1 MGIISMESSRLLKG
15 FCNGPI
21 GIGHQLTSSVNAVRI
36 RAPQTGN
43 ILIMWGDM
51 FSTVSCGL
59 VLLWGKEDRWSSI
72 TPGALTRA
80 VLAAHSGHWPWLAQQ
95 WWGCVPLALIE
106 GAGILQTHYRAQQ
119 FCNTSPFLEE
129 LSQLPRVYL
138 GRRLPQLSA
147 ASRRKWPF
155 VTATMGAPLCSLP
168 DYLPQREGWL
178 PGGPGVLQRG
188 PLLCPLI
195 PGWVWG
201 TLAALMGGS
210 LLYQGTNAPTHM

>member
-1 MGIISMESSRLLKG
+1 MALLELGINWQGVSTRWGSEPLRLEISSSCGGTCFPLSAVVWCCCGARKTAGAQSPLEHWPGLCWLPTVATGHGWLSNDGGASHWPSSR
-15 FCNGPI
+15 
-21 GIGHQLTSSVNAVRI
+21 
-36 RAPQTGN
+36 
-43 ILIMWGDM
+43 
-51 FSTVSCGL
+51 
-59 VLLWGKEDRWSSI
+59 
-72 TPGALTRA
+72 
-80 VLAAHSGHWPWLAQQ
+80 VLASSKLTTRPRSSAIHPIPGGAQPAAPW
-95 WWGCVPLALIE
+95 
-106 GAGILQTHYRAQQ
+106 
-119 FCNTSPFLEE
+119 
-129 LSQLPRVYL
+129 VYL